1 MFYIYMLYVY
11 MLPIYIWI
19 MLPGCCMH
27 VCVYVCMHVC
37 TYTYTYVYKCI
48 YKQMYM
54 CMYIYI
60 YVYAFPLMYPHF
72 VLESSGIVVVSLQIF
87 PSPLFLV
94 ICEVHYSTNMFF
106 YASTKFHCYIFTND
120 AVELVSLLRWS
131 YSPF

>member
-1 MFYIYMLYVY
+1 
-11 MLPIYIWI
+11 
-19 MLPGCCMH
+19 MH
-27 VCVYVCMHVC
+27 IHIHICIQVHIQANVHVYV
-37 TYTYTYVYKCI
+37 
-48 YKQMYM
+48 
-54 CMYIYI
+54 YIYI
-60 YVYAFPLMYPHF
+60 YVYAFPLMYPRF
-72 VLESSGIVVVSLQIF
+72 VLELSGIVVVSLQIF